1 MSEPALRLVS
11 LKEWAAEV
19 GYSHRH
25 VVHVMPRHYPGF
37 PAPERP
43 RRGVTA
49 KGGGGG
55 CALYDPAGLEPFRPR
70 RPSPVE
76 LSEEDLD
83 REVTL
88 GGFARLI
95 GVDGRSV
102 SQIKDDRPDTLPP
115 TVDGQQWYPRA
126 LFHARDLLLM
136 WNSRPGQ
143 GAGSDKRRPPLPWTT
158 RDDLDGTGGTDGTD
172 GTGDTEA

>member
-1 MSEPALRLVS
+1 MGEVDGSSDGNTEKRLVS
-11 LKEWAAEV
+11 LKEWAARV
-19 GYSHRH
+19 GYSHGY
-25 VVHVMPRHYPGF
+25 VVHVMPRTYPDF
-37 PAPERP
+37 PAPRRP
-43 RRGVTA
+43 RRGMSA

-55 CALYDPAGLEPFRPR
+55 SALYDPDELELFRPR
-70 RPSPVE
+70 RPDPVE

-102 SQIKDDRPDTLPP
+102 SQIKDDRPDTLPN
-115 TVDGQQWYPRA
+115 TVDGQRWYPRA
-126 LFHARDLLLM
+126 LFRARDLLLM

-143 GAGSDKRRPPLPWTT
+143 GPGSDKRRPPLPWSVAEPEEGAH
-158 RDDLDGTGGTDGTD
+158 RSP
-172 GTGDTEA
+172 

>member
-1 MSEPALRLVS
+1 MAERGETWVT
-11 LKEWAAEV
+11 LKERAAQV
-19 GYSHRH
+19 GYSHGY
-25 VVHVMPRHYPGF
+25 VVHVMPRYYPDF

-43 RRGVTA
+43 RRGMGD

-55 CALYDPAGLEPFRPR
+55 SALYDPAKLEPYRPR
-70 RPSPVE
+70 RPAPVE
-76 LSEEDLD
+76 PAGEDLD

-102 SQIKDDRPDTLPP
+102 TQIKDDRPDTLPD
-115 TVDGQQWYPRA
+115 TVDRRRWYPRA
-126 LFHARDLLLM
+126 RYHVRDLLLM

-143 GAGSDKRRPPLPWTT
+143 GSGSDRRRPPLPWTAP
-158 RDDLDGTGGTDGTD
+158 RA
-172 GTGDTEA
+172 EE